1 MKYVNTNATHCAP
14 IVSCVLVALC
24 ALANIRV

>member
-1 MKYVNTNATHCAP
+1 MKYVNTYATHCAP
-14 IVSCVLVALC
+14 TASCVLVALC